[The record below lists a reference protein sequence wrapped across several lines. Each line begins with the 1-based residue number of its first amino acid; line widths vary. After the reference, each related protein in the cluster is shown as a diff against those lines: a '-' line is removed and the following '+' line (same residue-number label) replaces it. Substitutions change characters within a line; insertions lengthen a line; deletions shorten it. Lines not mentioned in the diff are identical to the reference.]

1 MAAAVYLLLGLGGA
15 LVMIPLWRGVLM
27 LAGHRQRNY
36 LRQEIPQS
44 MGAVFPLIFFVAA
57 VWAQQAGLLTAA
69 VVWRMLL
76 TAGGLGLVG
85 LVDDLWGDSRAKGFR
100 GHLKYLLKEGQITTG
115 LLKAVLGY
123 LISAAAVC
131 GLPDFKLL
139 LWGRAALVALSANLL
154 NLVDLRPG
162 RAFKVFFVLAFL
174 SVCLVPG
181 ETAVLLLF
189 PFLLAALV
197 YLPQDLAAQ
206 GMLGD
211 AGANVLG
218 GVLGLNLVLN
228 APALWQ
234 LLYFTVLVLIH
245 LLTEKIS
252 LSRLIAE
259 NNFLSLLDQLGRT
272 ESKK

>member
-1 MAAAVYLLLGLGGA
+1 M
-15 LVMIPLWRGVLM
+15 
-27 LAGHRQRNY
+27 
-36 LRQEIPQS
+36 
-44 MGAVFPLIFFVAA
+44 
-57 VWAQQAGLLTAA
+57 
-69 VVWRMLL
+69 
-76 TAGGLGLVG
+76 
-85 LVDDLWGDSRAKGFR
+85 
-100 GHLKYLLKEGQITTG
+100 
-115 LLKAVLGY
+115 
-123 LISAAAVC
+123 
-131 GLPDFKLL
+131 
-139 LWGRAALVALSANLL
+139 GRAALVALSANLL

-162 RAFKVFFVLAFL
+162 RALKVFFVLAFI

-181 ETAVLLLF
+181 ETSVLLLF

-245 LLTEKIS
+245 LLTEKYPCP
-252 LSRLIAE
+252 
-259 NNFLSLLDQLGRT
+259 G
-272 ESKK
+272 